1 MGASSSLAIKLYTD
15 QIYGHRITVFSVPS
29 GSDYVPT
36 LLIDGAV
43 PSCVGLG
50 TCTNVGAPEPAGTMW
65 SIPVTVVEPNQPAN
79 SSCASG
85 VTACK
90 TLTIAAGGSY
100 LVSTGTGQV
109 GRGMPEYH
117 RQLLAQARAAGN
129 ADTSELVLG
138 ESLAVIGYT
147 WLAEFSAA
155 QQMTDQLS
163 GTTTLYYF
171 GVGIT
176 AQANIQQSGY
186 QGPYV
191 DLPLNVVGIT
201 PQISN
206 GPTTTIGAYTYP
218 TSLVSAFFSD
228 GETISAFE
236 SAVLEQTQA
245 PVSGMTAAST
255 IKIIDANMNPSYSG
269 ALQQTFFAD
278 GTTSAG
284 QSAYTDTIEPAISS
298 HYSSADLSTINSL
311 VSGGAQVLI
320 PENGQLAVGVWTGA
334 GYTEIFPQS
343 SNAITITQKITGGMS
358 GGFSGTDIPDPTDDT
373 QVTLPPAAS
382 TDTVVPILVTIPG
395 LANPLS
401 FEPVDAV
408 TGAYIYQ
415 HNDLTTGSDKFPYA
429 LPFSRTYLSSSGS
442 HLTTTTA
449 DAGMGN
455 GWAHNYSTTAQVES
469 DPYIGVGG
477 SDSPAVSAATSIAAL
492 YVMQDLLSVT
502 PTAQTMTTSSMAAR
516 WFTDQLTSNVVMV
529 QQPNTTEE
537 FVALPHADDA
547 TAYAYN
553 PQPGSAVQFTQIAAG
568 QYTYARKDAVTLN
581 FGPTPAGALQN
592 WVFPNGV
599 AINLSYSG
607 TELTKI
613 SNNLG
618 RSLSLTYNGSDIA
631 AVTDDT
637 GRSVNYGYD
646 GNHNLTSFSDPLS
659 ATTSYAHDTSG
670 TYDTFGHLTQVFYP
684 FRPGNP
690 YVTNWYDPLGRV
702 IQQAN
707 ANGYISN
714 FYFAGSRSELVDA
727 AGNRHVTYQTDR
739 GKVLT
744 DAYVLNSGFGDV
756 FNDTAQQNGVV
767 NVTTN
772 QYDGL
777 DRLTLTTLPEGGTTA
792 FSYAAAVNPWA
803 NNIASVT
810 RTAKPGS
817 PLSPLTTSF
826 AYDPIYNK
834 PTQITDPLGLIAQM
848 NYDPA
853 TGNLLSATA
862 DAGGTGHFNATRR
875 FTYDAHGKVLS
886 ETDPLGDVTAFSYD
900 SFENVLAQV
909 SDSGGAGHLN
919 LTTRYAHD
927 ALGDVVARTDP
938 DGNTSTM
945 TYDADRR
952 VLMTTAPAPFNS
964 GPLLVQTTN
973 TYDPD
978 GRLLIVARANGSNP
992 VVTNTSYTAT
1002 GQVQS
1007 VTDANG
1013 NVTTNAYDADDR
1025 LATVTD
1031 PLRRLTIYGYDAMSR
1046 RITVSNPAIQP
1057 TPLLQQSYTPDGL
1070 IGSLTDAN
1078 GNATTFTLDGFDRL
1092 STTTYPDSSAENLSY
1107 DADGNVLSRQTR
1119 AGATISFSYDTLNR
1133 LSTKAAPSEATVS
1146 YAYDQASHLIG
1157 VTDNSA
1163 SIATPA
1169 ASASYVE
1176 NLSYDQLSRPL
1187 TVTWS
1192 PVQPQAPPSA
1202 STSVTFSFAYDATNR
1217 RVSQSATDSSW
1228 WSYPTAATNVSY
1240 TPNNLNQ
1247 YTAVGSVS
1255 PTYDGN
1261 GNLHYDG
1268 TFTYGYDAENRLIS
1282 ASGPGLTASYAYDA
1296 QRRRKS
1302 KTVNGTTTIY
1312 VTDADNREVLEY
1324 DGTSGTIHNWYAYAL
1339 GPNDVLN
1346 QINVGASTRA
1356 TFIPDIQGSF
1366 IGALDA
1372 VSGSLTKFGYQ
1383 TYGESISSNSSFAYT
1398 GQRID
1403 PETNGLYYYRARMY
1417 SPAWG
1422 RFMQVD
1428 PVGFQSGNNLYRY
1441 VGNDPLDLTDPS
1453 GLAGILFSFG
1463 GTVDAGSGSTLLV
1476 NPDTGQPTNAPTG
1489 FYATGTGTVG
1499 GFVNTNA
1506 ASGNYLGATVGG
1518 AVTVGGGTYGLIT
1531 ANGATSVATAAF
1543 PQNQPSIIGGGISKG
1558 VTVSYTTANDISEL
1572 AGTSTVTEYNLG
1584 LLQFQSSSGTNAA
1597 GQAVNTYSLGLCLC
1611 IGVSNYATQTYP
1623 PAPIT
1628 PGIPLPALS
1637 TPGEAAE
1644 ATTSGSSGA
1653 AGTPGGS
1660 LK

>member
-228 GETISAFE
+228 GETISAFK

-477 SDSPAVSAATSIAAL
+477 SNSPAVSAATSIAAL

-568 QYTYARKDAVTLN
+568 QYTYARKDGGDAEFWPN
-581 FGPTPAGALQN
+581 AGRRLAEL
-592 WVFPNGV
+592 GV
-599 AINLSYSG
+599 PERRDHQSQLLGHRAYRRSATISAGSDAWRITAAISPQ
-607 TELTKI
+607 
-613 SNNLG
+613 
-618 RSLSLTYNGSDIA
+618 SLTTPGGSSITA
-631 AVTDDT
+631 MTAI
-637 GRSVNYGYD
+637 
-646 GNHNLTSFSDPLS
+646 
-659 ATTSYAHDTSG
+659 TTSSSFYRSAQARRRRTAHNTSG
-670 TYDTFGHLTQVFYP
+670 TYDTLGAPDPGLLSVPARQRLRHQLVRSA
-684 FRPGNP
+684 RPRHPAGQCQ
-690 YVTNWYDPLGRV
+690 R
-702 IQQAN
+702 Q
-707 ANGYISN
+707 YISN

-727 AGNRHVTYQTDR
+727 AGDRHVTYQTDR
-739 GKVLT
+739 GKV
-744 DAYVLNSGFGDV
+744 F
-756 FNDTAQQNGVV
+756 
-767 NVTTN
+767 
-772 QYDGL
+772 
-777 DRLTLTTLPEGGTTA
+777 
-792 FSYAAAVNPWA
+792 
-803 NNIASVT
+803 
-810 RTAKPGS
+810 
-817 PLSPLTTSF
+817 
-826 AYDPIYNK
+826 
-834 PTQITDPLGLIAQM
+834 
-848 NYDPA
+848 
-853 TGNLLSATA
+853 
-862 DAGGTGHFNATRR
+862 
-875 FTYDAHGKVLS
+875 
-886 ETDPLGDVTAFSYD
+886 
-900 SFENVLAQV
+900 
-909 SDSGGAGHLN
+909 
-919 LTTRYAHD
+919 
-927 ALGDVVARTDP
+927 
-938 DGNTSTM
+938 
-945 TYDADRR
+945 
-952 VLMTTAPAPFNS
+952 
-964 GPLLVQTTN
+964 
-973 TYDPD
+973 D
-978 GRLLIVARANGSNP
+978 GRLRTQFRASA
-992 VVTNTSYTAT
+992 TCSTIRRSRTA
-1002 GQVQS
+1002 
-1007 VTDANG
+1007 
-1013 NVTTNAYDADDR
+1013 
-1025 LATVTD
+1025 
-1031 PLRRLTIYGYDAMSR
+1031 
-1046 RITVSNPAIQP
+1046 
-1057 TPLLQQSYTPDGL
+1057 
-1070 IGSLTDAN
+1070 
-1078 GNATTFTLDGFDRL
+1078 
-1092 STTTYPDSSAENLSY
+1092 SSM
-1107 DADGNVLSRQTR
+1107 SRQT
-1119 AGATISFSYDTLNR
+1119 N
-1133 LSTKAAPSEATVS
+1133 
-1146 YAYDQASHLIG
+1146 
-1157 VTDNSA
+1157 
-1163 SIATPA
+1163 
-1169 ASASYVE
+1169 
-1176 NLSYDQLSRPL
+1176 
-1187 TVTWS
+1187 
-1192 PVQPQAPPSA
+1192 
-1202 STSVTFSFAYDATNR
+1202 
-1217 RVSQSATDSSW
+1217 
-1228 WSYPTAATNVSY
+1228 
-1240 TPNNLNQ
+1240 
-1247 YTAVGSVS
+1247 
-1255 PTYDGN
+1255 
-1261 GNLHYDG
+1261 
-1268 TFTYGYDAENRLIS
+1268 
-1282 ASGPGLTASYAYDA
+1282 
-1296 QRRRKS
+1296 
-1302 KTVNGTTTIY
+1302 TT
-1312 VTDADNREVLEY
+1312 
-1324 DGTSGTIHNWYAYAL
+1324 
-1339 GPNDVLN
+1339 
-1346 QINVGASTRA
+1346 
-1356 TFIPDIQGSF
+1356 
-1366 IGALDA
+1366 
-1372 VSGSLTKFGYQ
+1372 
-1383 TYGESISSNSSFAYT
+1383 ESI
-1398 GQRID
+1398 G
-1403 PETNGLYYYRARMY
+1403 
-1417 SPAWG
+1417 
-1422 RFMQVD
+1422 
-1428 PVGFQSGNNLYRY
+1428 
-1441 VGNDPLDLTDPS
+1441 
-1453 GLAGILFSFG
+1453 
-1463 GTVDAGSGSTLLV
+1463 
-1476 NPDTGQPTNAPTG
+1476 
-1489 FYATGTGTVG
+1489 
-1499 GFVNTNA
+1499 
-1506 ASGNYLGATVGG
+1506 
-1518 AVTVGGGTYGLIT
+1518 
-1531 ANGATSVATAAF
+1531 
-1543 PQNQPSIIGGGISKG
+1543 
-1558 VTVSYTTANDISEL
+1558 
-1572 AGTSTVTEYNLG
+1572 
-1584 LLQFQSSSGTNAA
+1584 
-1597 GQAVNTYSLGLCLC
+1597 
-1611 IGVSNYATQTYP
+1611 
-1623 PAPIT
+1623 
-1628 PGIPLPALS
+1628 
-1637 TPGEAAE
+1637 
-1644 ATTSGSSGA
+1644 
-1653 AGTPGGS
+1653 
-1660 LK
+1660 